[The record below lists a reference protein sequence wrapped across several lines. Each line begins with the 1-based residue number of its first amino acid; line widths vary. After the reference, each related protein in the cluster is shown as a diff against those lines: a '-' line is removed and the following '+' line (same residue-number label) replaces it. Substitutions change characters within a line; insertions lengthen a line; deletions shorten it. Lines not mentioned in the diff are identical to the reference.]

1 MNHATVTVSQ
11 KFGIFVY
18 NAEALIREALLILS
32 VTLSKATSEVKTQ
45 LGNSYE
51 KIKIKY
57 ENSANGASYFMEMFT
72 KTQVFHKHLSQEEL
86 EEFLTKYEGKLFKN
100 CVERTENE
108 EITILANKKGKI
120 TRLSKKIESSPLK
133 SNQKIQTFTSNPG
146 KLTDSTKVKGSVP
159 SNSMGSVPSNTM
171 RTVPLNKKGTDLSNF
186 YFLKNQH
193 LNVLPSPK
201 KNYILQEGRPVP
213 FLILLGIMN
222 SQGKVIA
229 SRYDKFRQINRFLE
243 FIDDILPA
251 VTKNKAPDDFIR
263 IADFGCGKSYLTF
276 AVHYFLT
283 QIKKIPC
290 KIEGLDLKEEV
301 INYCNQ
307 ITQKLRL
314 ENLIF
319 HTGNIADYQGKEN
332 PDTIITLHA
341 CDTATDFALKY
352 AVSRNAKAILSVP
365 CCQHQV
371 NQQLKKSKD
380 IPEEFL
386 SLLKWGIIGEKFSS
400 LVTDVCRGQWLESQ
414 GYKVQMLEF
423 IDEAQTPKNIL
434 IRAVKNENKKITKSE
449 KPQLIEKL
457 KINPEIWK

>member
-1 MNHATVTVSQ
+1 M
-11 KFGIFVY
+11 
-18 NAEALIREALLILS
+18 ILS

-146 KLTDSTKVKGSVP
+146 KFTDSTKVKGTVP

-171 RTVPLNKKGTDLSNF
+171 GSVPSNTMGSVPLNKKGTDLSNLD
-186 YFLKNQH
+186 FLKNQH
-193 LNVLPSPK
+193 LNVLPSSK

-319 HTGNIADYQGKEN
+319 HTGNIADYQGK
-332 PDTIITLHA
+332 
-341 CDTATDFALKY
+341 
-352 AVSRNAKAILSVP
+352 
-365 CCQHQV
+365 
-371 NQQLKKSKD
+371 
-380 IPEEFL
+380 
-386 SLLKWGIIGEKFSS
+386 
-400 LVTDVCRGQWLESQ
+400 
-414 GYKVQMLEF
+414 
-423 IDEAQTPKNIL
+423 
-434 IRAVKNENKKITKSE
+434 
-449 KPQLIEKL
+449 
-457 KINPEIWK
+457 

>member
-1 MNHATVTVSQ
+1 M
-11 KFGIFVY
+11 
-18 NAEALIREALLILS
+18 ILS

-120 TRLSKKIESSPLK
+120 TRLSKKIESRPLK

-146 KLTDSTKVKGSVP
+146 EFTDSTKVKGT
-159 SNSMGSVPSNTM
+159 VPSNTM
-171 RTVPLNKKGTDLSNF
+171 GSVPLNIKGTVPLNKKGTDLSNLDS
-186 YFLKNQH
+186 LKNQH
-193 LNVLPSPK
+193 LNVLPSSK

-307 ITQKLRL
+307 ITQKLGL

-332 PDTIITLHA
+332 PDIIITLHA

-380 IPEEFL
+380 IPEKFL

-400 LVTDVCRGQWLESQ
+400 LVTDVCRGQ
-414 GYKVQMLEF
+414 
-423 IDEAQTPKNIL
+423 
-434 IRAVKNENKKITKSE
+434 
-449 KPQLIEKL
+449 
-457 KINPEIWK
+457 

>member
-1 MNHATVTVSQ
+1 M
-11 KFGIFVY
+11 
-18 NAEALIREALLILS
+18 ILS

-120 TRLSKKIESSPLK
+120 TRLSKKIESSLLK

-146 KLTDSTKVKGSVP
+146 KFTDSTKVKGSAP
-159 SNSMGSVPSNTM
+159 SNTMGSVPLNIKG
-171 RTVPLNKKGTDLSNF
+171 TVPLNKKGTDLSNLD
-186 YFLKNQH
+186 FLKNQH
-193 LNVLPSPK
+193 LNIFPSSK

-307 ITQKLRL
+307 ITQKLGL

-332 PDTIITLHA
+332 PDIIITLHA

-386 SLLKWGIIGEKFSS
+386 SLLKWGIIGEKFFFSS
-400 LVTDVCRGQWLESQ
+400 NRCLPWPMVR
-414 GYKVQMLEF
+414 
-423 IDEAQTPKNIL
+423 
-434 IRAVKNENKKITKSE
+434 
-449 KPQLIEKL
+449 KPGL
-457 KINPEIWK
+457 

>member
-1 MNHATVTVSQ
+1 M
-11 KFGIFVY
+11 
-18 NAEALIREALLILS
+18 ILS

-120 TRLSKKIESSPLK
+120 TRLSKKIESRPLK

-146 KLTDSTKVKGSVP
+146 EFTDSTKVKGT
-159 SNSMGSVPSNTM
+159 VPSNTM
-171 RTVPLNKKGTDLSNF
+171 GTVPSNTMGTVPSNTMGSVPLNKKGTDLSNLDS
-186 YFLKNQH
+186 LKNQH
-193 LNVLPSPK
+193 LKILPSPK

-307 ITQKLRL
+307 ITQKLGL

-319 HTGNIADYQGKEN
+319 HTGNIADYRGKEN
-332 PDTIITLHA
+332 PDIIITLHA

-386 SLLKWGIIGEKFSS
+386 SLLKWELLEKNF
-400 LVTDVCRGQWLESQ
+400 LL
-414 GYKVQMLEF
+414 
-423 IDEAQTPKNIL
+423 
-434 IRAVKNENKKITKSE
+434 
-449 KPQLIEKL
+449 
-457 KINPEIWK
+457 

>member
-1 MNHATVTVSQ
+1 M
-11 KFGIFVY
+11 
-18 NAEALIREALLILS
+18 ILS

-120 TRLSKKIESSPLK
+120 TRLSKKIESRPLK

-146 KLTDSTKVKGSVP
+146 EFTDSTKVKGT
-159 SNSMGSVPSNTM
+159 VPSNTM
-171 RTVPLNKKGTDLSNF
+171 GTVPSNTMGSVPLNKKGTDLSNLDS
-186 YFLKNQH
+186 LKNQH
-193 LNVLPSPK
+193 LKILPSPK

-307 ITQKLRL
+307 ITQKLGL

-319 HTGNIADYQGKEN
+319 HTGNIADYRGKEN
-332 PDTIITLHA
+332 PDIIITLHA

-386 SLLKWGIIGEKFSS
+386 SLLKWELLEKNF
-400 LVTDVCRGQWLESQ
+400 LL
-414 GYKVQMLEF
+414 
-423 IDEAQTPKNIL
+423 
-434 IRAVKNENKKITKSE
+434 
-449 KPQLIEKL
+449 
-457 KINPEIWK
+457 

>member
-1 MNHATVTVSQ
+1 
-11 KFGIFVY
+11 
-18 NAEALIREALLILS
+18 
-32 VTLSKATSEVKTQ
+32 
-45 LGNSYE
+45 
-51 KIKIKY
+51 
-57 ENSANGASYFMEMFT
+57 MFT

-120 TRLSKKIESSPLK
+120 TRLSKKIESSLLK

-146 KLTDSTKVKGSVP
+146 KFTDSTKVKGSAP
-159 SNSMGSVPSNTM
+159 SNTMGSVPLNIKG
-171 RTVPLNKKGTDLSNF
+171 TVPLNKKGTDLSNLDS
-186 YFLKNQH
+186 LKNQH

-307 ITQKLRL
+307 ITQKLGL

-332 PDTIITLHA
+332 PDIIITLHA

-400 LVTDVCRGQWLESQ
+400 LLTDVCRGQWLESQ

>member
-1 MNHATVTVSQ
+1 M
-11 KFGIFVY
+11 
-18 NAEALIREALLILS
+18 ILS

-86 EEFLTKYEGKLFKN
+86 EDFLTKYEGKLFKN

-146 KLTDSTKVKGSVP
+146 KLTDSTKVKGTVP

-171 RTVPLNKKGTDLSNF
+171 GSVPSNTMGSVPLNKKGTDLSNLD
-186 YFLKNQH
+186 FLKNQH
-193 LNVLPSPK
+193 LNVLPSSK

-332 PDTIITLHA
+332 PDIIITLHA

-386 SLLKWGIIGEKFSS
+386 SLLKWGIIGE
-400 LVTDVCRGQWLESQ
+400 
-414 GYKVQMLEF
+414 
-423 IDEAQTPKNIL
+423 
-434 IRAVKNENKKITKSE
+434 
-449 KPQLIEKL
+449 
-457 KINPEIWK
+457 

>member
-1 MNHATVTVSQ
+1 M
-11 KFGIFVY
+11 
-18 NAEALIREALLILS
+18 ILS

-86 EEFLTKYEGKLFKN
+86 EEFLTKYVGKLFKN

-120 TRLSKKIESSPLK
+120 TRLSKKIESNPLK

-146 KLTDSTKVKGSVP
+146 KLTDSTKAKGTVP

-171 RTVPLNKKGTDLSNF
+171 GSVPSNSMGTVPINKKGTDLSKLD
-186 YFLKNQH
+186 FLKNQH
-193 LNVLPSPK
+193 LNVLPSSK

-332 PDTIITLHA
+332 PDIIITLHA

-434 IRAVKNENKKITKSE
+434 IRAVKNENKKTTKSE

>member
-1 MNHATVTVSQ
+1 M
-11 KFGIFVY
+11 
-18 NAEALIREALLILS
+18 ILS

-120 TRLSKKIESSPLK
+120 TRLSKKIESSLLK

-146 KLTDSTKVKGSVP
+146 KFTDSTKVKGSAP
-159 SNSMGSVPSNTM
+159 SNTMGSVPLNIKG
-171 RTVPLNKKGTDLSNF
+171 TVPLNKKGTDLSNLD
-186 YFLKNQH
+186 FLKNQH
-193 LNVLPSPK
+193 LNIFPSSK

-307 ITQKLRL
+307 ITQKLGL

-332 PDTIITLHA
+332 PDIIITLHA

-423 IDEAQTPKNIL
+423 IDEALTPKNLL

>member
-1 MNHATVTVSQ
+1 M
-11 KFGIFVY
+11 
-18 NAEALIREALLILS
+18 ILS

-86 EEFLTKYEGKLFKN
+86 EEFLTKYEGKLFKD

-120 TRLSKKIESSPLK
+120 TRLSKKIESRPLK

-146 KLTDSTKVKGSVP
+146 EFTDSTKVKGTVPSNTMGTVPSNTIGTVP
-159 SNSMGSVPSNTM
+159 SNSMGSVP
-171 RTVPLNKKGTDLSNF
+171 LNKMGTDLSNLD
-186 YFLKNQH
+186 FLNNQH
-193 LNVLPSPK
+193 LNVLPSSK

-301 INYCNQ
+301 INYCNR
-307 ITQKLRL
+307 ITQKLGLR
-314 ENLIF
+314 NLIF
-319 HTGNIADYQGKEN
+319 HTGNIADYRGKEN
-332 PDTIITLHA
+332 PDIIITLHA

-380 IPEEFL
+380 IPEEFR
-386 SLLKWGIIGEKFSS
+386 SLLKWELLEKNF
-400 LVTDVCRGQWLESQ
+400 LL
-414 GYKVQMLEF
+414 
-423 IDEAQTPKNIL
+423 
-434 IRAVKNENKKITKSE
+434 
-449 KPQLIEKL
+449 
-457 KINPEIWK
+457 